1 MLIMQ
6 HCQPLVLIFQFFK
19 ILEQGTSTTH
29 HPPPLPQFESWFC
42 PWSSPQLRF
51 QYLNEDMLVHEKK
64 LLQTHL

>member
-19 ILEQGTSTTH
+19 IFEQRTST
-29 HPPPLPQFESWFC
+29 PPMFESWFC